1 MPLIKKKKP
10 AAKKPLA
17 KKRPVR
23 KRIVRK
29 KPLARVEAVIERKVE
44 RGKELKFYAEPARFD
59 FPSGYGD
66 NRIVLMV
73 RDPHWVFAYWEV
85 NEKRRREI
93 RAEIGEAAFSKT
105 KEHLRVYDTE
115 NWSFFDI
122 EVTGGAR
129 NWYIKVPSPNRTY
142 CVDIGFLTAD
152 GKFITAARSNWVTT
166 PLDRMSDVIDEE
178 WMIPD
183 WNKMYALSGGY
194 GIGLSSQELRRQMK
208 KRFLQESASGWVSS
222 LSSPVKKWKR
232 AISP

>member
-1 MPLIKKKKP
+1 MPLIKKKKT
-10 AAKKPLA
+10 AVKKPPA
-17 KKRPVR
+17 R
-23 KRIVRK
+23 KRVVRK
-29 KPLARVEAVIERKVE
+29 KLPVHVEAVIERKVE
-44 RGKELKFYAEPARFD
+44 ERRFYAEPAAQFE

-66 NRIVLMV
+66 NRIVSMV
-73 RDPHWVFAYWEV
+73 RDPHWIFAYWEV
-85 NEKRRREI
+85 NEKRRNEI
-93 RAEIGEAAFSKT
+93 RLEIGEADFSKT

-115 NWSFFDI
+115 NWSSFDI

-183 WNKMYALSGGY
+183 WNKMYALSGGF
-194 GIGLSSQELRRQMK
+194 GIGLSSRELRQLMK
-208 KRFLQESASGWVSS
+208 KRFLTESGSGWVSS
-222 LSSPVKKWKR
+222 LSSPARKT
-232 AISP
+232 